1 MMSFRTRQRGSHKV
15 PALLAALLML
25 SAPGCASLTLLNL
38 KSEKVPTA
46 DAEHPAI
53 EILAIWQAAEGP
65 GPQGIPVRGFAGQ
78 IYFFSQDRAQPVAV
92 DGTARIYVF
101 DDHGTVE
108 EQVRPLRQF
117 DFDRASWTA
126 HLQTSKLGPTYGV
139 FIPYPRNDYHQ
150 AVCSLR
156 VRFTAPK
163 CRPLYSLSS
172 TIALPGPPL
181 NPETATPTVQTSAL
195 DSLAKKLQS
204 QRSPAARQ
212 WPSASVAGGA
222 GSLNANPQL
231 PPGQAQVGQPQVGQ
245 AQVGAPQYPGVIPV
259 QQAALNDWYSRNRAS
274 TVPGAAAQTNPILQ
288 TSDTIEAPSNAPP
301 GAFPD
306 AMAASAN
313 AVGYSGSTS
322 QGVVQ
327 PSGRFSLQ
335 AATPAV
341 THAYWSS
348 DAPATDSANDAVNN
362 QQAAAFQAA
371 QPVAHPN
378 HPLAD

>member
-1 MMSFRTRQRGSHKV
+1 
-15 PALLAALLML
+15 ML
-25 SAPGCASLTLLNL
+25 SGPGCASLTLLNL
-38 KSEKVPTA
+38 KSDKVPTA
-46 DAEHPAI
+46 DAAHPAI

-65 GPQGIPVRGFAGQ
+65 GPKGIPVRGFAGQ
-78 IYFFSQDRAQPVAV
+78 IYFFSQDRATPVAV

-126 HLQTSKLGPTYGV
+126 HLQSSKLGPTYGV

-163 CRPLYSLSS
+163 CRPLYSPSS

-181 NPETATPTVQTSAL
+181 NPETPTPTVQASPL
-195 DSLAKKLQS
+195 DSLAKKLQT
-204 QRSPAARQ
+204 QRPQATRQ
-212 WPSASVAGGA
+212 WQSPSVAGDSA
-222 GSLNANPQL
+222 LLNTNSQL
-231 PPGQAQVGQPQVGQ
+231 SAAQG
-245 AQVGAPQYPGVIPV
+245 QVGATQYPGVIPV
-259 QQAALNDWYSRNRAS
+259 QQAALNDWYSRNRTS
-274 TVPGAAAQTNPILQ
+274 TVPGAEAQTNPILQ
-288 TSDTIEAPSNAPP
+288 TSGTTETQSNAPP

-306 AMAASAN
+306 AMASPAN
-313 AVGYSGSTS
+313 SVGYSGFNSQGLNS

-327 PSGRFSLQ
+327 PSGRITLQ
-335 AATPAV
+335 AAAPAV

-348 DAPATDSANDAVNN
+348 DAVGTDSVNDQRPAEMPSP
-362 QQAAAFQAA
+362 QS
-371 QPVAHPN
+371 VAHPN

>member
-1 MMSFRTRQRGSHKV
+1 MMSFKTRRRGSHKV

-25 SAPGCASLTLLNL
+25 SGPGCASVTLLNL

-65 GPQGIPVRGFAGQ
+65 GPSGIPVRGFAGQ

-108 EQVRPLRQF
+108 QQVRPLRQF

-126 HLQTSKLGPTYGV
+126 HLQSSKLGPTYGV

-163 CRPLYSLSS
+163 CRPLYSPSS
-172 TIALPGPPL
+172 TITLPGPSL
-181 NPETATPTVQTSAL
+181 NPETPTPTVQTSPL
-195 DSLAKKLQS
+195 DGLAKKLQS
-204 QRSPAARQ
+204 QRVPAGRPWQNPSIAGDTGSP
-212 WPSASVAGGA
+212 
-222 GSLNANPQL
+222 NANPQL
-231 PPGQAQVGQPQVGQ
+231 PPGQPQIGQSLVGQPQVG
-245 AQVGAPQYPGVIPV
+245 AAQYPGVIPV
-259 QQAALNDWYSRNRAS
+259 QQAAVNDYYSRTRAS
-274 TVPGAAAQTNPILQ
+274 NNSQSEEAQANAILQ
-288 TSDTIEAPSNAPP
+288 TSVTADAPP

-306 AMAASAN
+306 GTASPVNAFGYPRAN
-313 AVGYSGSTS
+313 PQGASST
-322 QGVVQ
+322 GVVQ

-348 DAPATDSANDAVNN
+348 SDPATDSAND
-362 QQAAAFQAA
+362 QQPAAYQTS
-371 QPVAHPN
+371 QPLAHRN